1 VINTLFYLSFII
13 IYYNLNM
20 FRNVN
25 NNARWGT
32 NLPAEELDL
41 LARKDQQIRRLQN
54 ELEQEKR
61 RADNSIKIL

>member
-1 VINTLFYLSFII
+1 
-13 IYYNLNM
+13 M